1 MATTDE
7 ELEAAKQ
14 AQAVIST
21 LSASSIPGPHIVA
34 MLRKAKLAAGPVIN
48 FTENEGIV
56 VTRDKVVNALSDLIR
71 ALDEGSAPQEKIDK
85 AKDAIEVWMNQL
97 LD

>member
-1 MATTDE
+1 LVTIDE

-14 AQAVIST
+14 AKAVIST
-21 LSASSIPGPHIVA
+21 LSASSVPGPHIVA
-34 MLRKAKLAAGPVIN
+34 VLRKAKLAAGPIIN
-48 FTENEGIV
+48 FTENEAIV
-56 VTRDKVVNALSDLIR
+56 VARDKVVNALSDLIR
-71 ALDEGSAPQEKIDK
+71 TLDEGSAPQEKIDK